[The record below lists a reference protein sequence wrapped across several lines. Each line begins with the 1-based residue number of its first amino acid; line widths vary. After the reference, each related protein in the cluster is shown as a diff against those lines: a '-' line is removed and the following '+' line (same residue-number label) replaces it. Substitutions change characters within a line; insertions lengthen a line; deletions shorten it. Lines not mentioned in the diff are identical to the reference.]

1 MKIKNEKLLFFYL
14 ERNRKLPINLKGEKR
29 RKTGNDEAAIE
40 VETLSLRKNTT
51 SIETLK
57 KEQVKRTRTNVK
69 TEEVSSSF

>member
-1 MKIKNEKLLFFYL
+1 MRSSCCFFHL

-57 KEQVKRTRTNVK
+57 KKQVKRTRTNVK